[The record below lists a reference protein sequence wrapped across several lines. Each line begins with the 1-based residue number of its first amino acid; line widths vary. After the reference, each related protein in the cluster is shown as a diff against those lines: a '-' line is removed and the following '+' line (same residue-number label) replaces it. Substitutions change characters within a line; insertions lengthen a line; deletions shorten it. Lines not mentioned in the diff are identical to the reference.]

1 MQGLQSGSALP
12 NHDKLISTLECIFGL
27 LEDGPTV
34 VS

>member
-12 NHDKLISTLECIFGL
+12 NCNKLISTLKCILWL
-27 LEDGPTV
+27 LEDGTTV